1 MGLINQECYCKG
13 VIVSG
18 GFGVTGSGLP
28 QSIWML
34 KASEVYDPEGE
45 EYLPADSEADE
56 MTAYLCMFNHDG
68 KENFNNPKINGEV
81 LSVLVDPEG
90 NPSLSMF
97 LEQDLLVETITA
109 SDVQSYLTAWAPI
122 DQYIEI
128 QTVPR

>member
-1 MGLINQECYCKG
+1 MSTGRDL
-13 VIVSG
+13 VDSVSAAVLDELELLRAEG
-18 GFGVTGSGLP
+18 PTGAEHAA
-28 QSIWML
+28 
-34 KASEVYDPEGE
+34 ASETVHQQLE
-45 EYLPADSEADE
+45 L
-56 MTAYLCMFNHDG
+56 
-68 KENFNNPKINGEV
+68 FNNPQINGEV